1 MGKCYYERS
10 KPRTCVEFHGVQQ
23 QSSSSVRAGEGG
35 GPVVAQPA
43 ERVIERCV
51 DGEALKS
58 IDGIKEGEALNNN
71 CGDVEGTL
79 QPNR

>member
-1 MGKCYYERS
+1 M
-10 KPRTCVEFHGVQQ
+10 V
-23 QSSSSVRAGEGG
+23 
-35 GPVVAQPA
+35 QPA

-71 CGDVEGTL
+71 CEDVEGTL

>member
-1 MGKCYYERS
+1 M
-10 KPRTCVEFHGVQQ
+10 
-23 QSSSSVRAGEGG
+23 RAGEGG
-35 GPVVAQPA
+35 GPVMAQPA

-71 CGDVEGTL
+71 CGDMEGML